1 MKQAGIGYCSDIIHL
16 RAAYGGVTNREWVQV
31 RPLSRQSLVTPL
43 RLARPALLVLVMLL
57 ASLSPIL
64 MLPEQKEQTI
74 DGQSNESEFEKY
86 RFSIDEN
93 RIFDR
98 FFQFRR
104 RAFI

>member
-1 MKQAGIGYCSDIIHL
+1 M

-74 DGQSNESEFEKY
+74 DDLRWVLSIVGDWFLI
-86 RFSIDEN
+86 SIDGE
-93 RIFDR
+93 IR
-98 FFQFRR
+98 FFNSCSF
-104 RAFI
+104 